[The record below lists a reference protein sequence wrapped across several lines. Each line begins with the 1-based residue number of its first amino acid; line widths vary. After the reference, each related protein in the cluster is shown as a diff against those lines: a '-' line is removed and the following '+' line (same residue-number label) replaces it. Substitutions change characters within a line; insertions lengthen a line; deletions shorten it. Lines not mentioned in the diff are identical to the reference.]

1 MKTSALIAALAR
13 DAGAVPRGVVL
24 RRVLLA
30 ALLGAAVSVVWALAW
45 WGAIPNALYA
55 QAGPWMKLAYAGV
68 LSAAALTL
76 ARQLACP
83 LNVTRGPRSV
93 RSMALLAL
101 VTVGVV
107 LVVGLWWWSGT
118 PEPQRAMAVEGKS
131 WLKCP
136 PRILMLGLPTLAAL
150 FFVVRGFAP
159 TRPLAAGLA
168 CGLAAGAVGAAAY
181 ALTCGETSPTFIA
194 LWYTVGIALVALLG
208 AALGPRL
215 LRW

>member
-1 MKTSALIAALAR
+1 MKTSDLVAALAR

-30 ALLGAAVSVVWALAW
+30 ALLGAGVSVAWALAW

-55 QAGPWMKLAYAGV
+55 QPGPWMKLAYAGV
-68 LSAAALTL
+68 LSMAALTL

-83 LNVTRGPRSV
+83 LYVTRGPRSV

-101 VTVGVV
+101 ATVGVV
-107 LVVGLWWWSGT
+107 MVVGWLWWSGT
-118 PEPQRAMAVEGKS
+118 PEPQRDMAVVGKS
-131 WLKCP
+131 WTKCP
-136 PRILMLGLPTLAAL
+136 PRILLMGLPTLAAL

-159 TRPLAAGLA
+159 TRPMAAGLA
-168 CGLAAGAVGAAAY
+168 CGLSAGAVGAAAY

-194 LWYTVGIALVALLG
+194 LWYTAGIALVAMLG